1 MVYICIVFI
10 AKFLSP
16 LLIEAKDMKNFLR
29 LISVLLLC
37 GVLFNSAQAQKQQKI
52 DSLLNVL
59 KTAKEDTNKVNHLY
73 NLGRELLYSN
83 PDTSMILGNQAL
95 SLSEKAT
102 SKKHIAD
109 SYHIIALAYFLKG
122 NYPSSLENN
131 FKALALRE
139 ELADK
144 SGIAK
149 SLGNIG
155 NNYMHQADYPK
166 ALDYYFKGL
175 KMLEELVDKM
185 GIAIHLG
192 NIGNAYYYQND
203 YTKALDYYF
212 EALKMHE
219 KIGNKNGVA
228 MWLGNIGILYWK
240 QKEYPKAL
248 DYSFK
253 ALKMHEEFG
262 NKQGIETCLAN
273 IGGVYADQ
281 GDKPKALDYYF
292 KALKIAE
299 ELGNR
304 DGISAHLGNI
314 GFVYHVQKNYPKA
327 LDYSFNALKIA
338 EELGDKN
345 GIAINLS
352 RIGSV
357 YTETGKFAEAEEYL
371 KKAIAI
377 CDSIGVMDY
386 LRQSEESL
394 SQLYDTTGRYKL
406 ALEHYKKAMV
416 LRDTLFNQEK
426 NKEFTRKEM
435 NYEFEKK
442 EAATKAE
449 FDKQMAVADVELKK
463 QKLLKNFFIGGLA
476 LLLILSY
483 FVYNNFR
490 TANKL
495 KLQNI
500 RNKIASDLHDD
511 VGSTLNSISV
521 YSEVTKQKSP
531 TVVDELE
538 QIGDASRKIIEVMS
552 DIVWTINPNN
562 DTFENII
569 SRMST
574 LAYNL
579 LKAKNIEHTFQ
590 ADESLNETKL
600 SLESRRNFY
609 LIFKEA
615 LNNLV
620 KYSNATRASI
630 LLTRENGMI
639 KLSVRDNGIGFDV
652 TQTSKGNGLLN
663 MKNRADEMKAQLKIE
678 SEKGSGTNVELIFKA

>member
-1 MVYICIVFI
+1 
-10 AKFLSP
+10 
-16 LLIEAKDMKNFLR
+16 MKNFLR

-37 GVLFNSAQAQKQQKI
+37 GVLFNAAQAQKQQKI
-52 DSLLNVL
+52 DSLMNLL

-73 NLGRELLYSN
+73 NLGRELMYSN
-83 PDTSMILGNQAL
+83 PDTAMILGNQAL

-144 SGIAK
+144 SGVAK

-155 NNYMHQADYPK
+155 NSYMHQADYPK

-175 KMLEELVDKM
+175 KMLEELADKM

-192 NIGNAYYYQND
+192 NIGNAYHYQSN

-212 EALKMHE
+212 EALKMNE
-219 KIGNKNGVA
+219 KIGNKNGIA
-228 MWLGNIGILYWK
+228 MWLGNIGVVYWK

-248 DYSFK
+248 DNYFK

-273 IGGVYADQ
+273 IGSVYSDQ
-281 GDKPKALDYYF
+281 GDKPKALDYSF

-299 ELGNR
+299 ELGHR

-327 LDYSFNALKIA
+327 LDYSFKALKIA

-345 GIAINLS
+345 GIAIHLS
-352 RIGSV
+352 RIGCV
-357 YTETGKFAEAEEYL
+357 YTETGKFAESEEYL

-377 CDSIGVMDY
+377 YDSIGVMDF

-394 SQLYDTTGRYKL
+394 SHLYDTTGRYKL

-416 LRDTLFNQEK
+416 LKDTLFNIEK
-426 NKEFTRKEM
+426 SKEITRNEM

-442 EAATKAE
+442 ESATKAE
-449 FDKQMAVADVELKK
+449 YDKQMAVADVEIKR
-463 QKLLKNFFIGGLA
+463 QKLLKNFLIGGLVM
-476 LLLILSY
+476 LLLLSY
-483 FVYNNFR
+483 FIYNNFR
-490 TANKL
+490 AASKL

-521 YSEVTKQKSP
+521 YSEVAKQKSP
-531 TVVDELE
+531 AVVDELE
-538 QIGDASRKIIEVMS
+538 QIGEASRKIIEVMS
-552 DIVWTINPNN
+552 DIVWTINPKN

-590 ADESLNETKL
+590 ADESLDETKL

-609 LIFKEA
+609 LIFKET

-620 KYSNATRASI
+620 KYSQATRASI
-630 LLTRENGMI
+630 TLTSENALV
-639 KLSVRDNGIGFDV
+639 KLAVRDNGIGFDV
-652 TQTSKGNGLLN
+652 AQTSKGNGLLN
-663 MKNRADEMKAQLKIE
+663 MKARADEMKAQLNIE
-678 SEKGSGTNVELIFKA
+678 SEKGSGTNIELIFKA

>member
-1 MVYICIVFI
+1 M
-10 AKFLSP
+10 
-16 LLIEAKDMKNFLR
+16 DMKNFLR

>member
-212 EALKMHE
+212 E
-219 KIGNKNGVA
+219 
-228 MWLGNIGILYWK
+228 
-240 QKEYPKAL
+240 
-248 DYSFK
+248 